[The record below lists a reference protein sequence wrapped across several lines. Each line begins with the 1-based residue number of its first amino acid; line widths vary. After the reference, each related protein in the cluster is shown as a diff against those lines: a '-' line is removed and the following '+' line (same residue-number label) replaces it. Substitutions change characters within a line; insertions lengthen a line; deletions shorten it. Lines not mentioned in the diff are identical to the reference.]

1 MRSRLTLSGD
11 GESPV
16 SGDANRRRG
25 QGFRIGGAGL
35 GGVHGRAADTSRS
48 PTPARGRD
56 DRNGLSDP
64 YIIVALNGGG
74 EQKTKIVKKTLDPV
88 YDHTFVFDADSLT
101 GDDDTVTLTMY
112 DYDFGQA
119 DDFMG
124 EIVLRASPP
133 AALVAE
139 KWYKLAHRANETTKQ
154 QKEEV
159 RGRVLVRMA
168 FLSGCAKTIA
178 AHLGAGDSAPSS
190 PRAGEAD
197 APPHEK
203 NLRKLDERGEKL
215 KGVGDKSQQL
225 QDDAMEMGSLA
236 GSLKRSLEE
245 KKKGVF
251 GGAFKH

>member
-1 MRSRLTLSGD
+1 M
-11 GESPV
+11 
-16 SGDANRRRG
+16 
-25 QGFRIGGAGL
+25 
-35 GGVHGRAADTSRS
+35 HGRAADTSRS
-48 PTPARGRD
+48 RTPARGRD

-64 YIIVALNGGG
+64 YIIVALNGSG

-88 YDHTFVFDADSLT
+88 YEQTFVFDADSLT
-101 GDDDTVTLTMY
+101 GEDDTVTLTMF

-133 AALVAE
+133 ASLVAE
-139 KWYKLAHRANETTKQ
+139 KWHKLEHRANETKKQ
-154 QKEEV
+154 EKEEV

-168 FLSGCAKTIA
+168 YFSGCAKTIA

-190 PRAGEAD
+190 PRAGEPD

-203 NLRKLDERGEKL
+203 NLRRLNERGEKL
-215 KGVGDKSQQL
+215 KGVGEKSQQL

-245 KKKGVF
+245 KNKGVF
-251 GGAFKH
+251 GGVFKH